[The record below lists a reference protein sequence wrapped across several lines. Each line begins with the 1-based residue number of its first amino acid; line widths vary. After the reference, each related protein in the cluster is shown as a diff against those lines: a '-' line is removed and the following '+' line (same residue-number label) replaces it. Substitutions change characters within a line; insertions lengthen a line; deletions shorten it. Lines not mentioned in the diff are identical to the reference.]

1 VLPMRGAT
9 RWTSSTGSTGCIASS
24 REGARRSRSRICA
37 NGSGRYRLYVVSH
50 SDTEPKLEDSIKA
63 PAGIAWHEVIEVQH
77 YWLEVD
83 AMAQPMRV
91 EQERAD
97 YHEDRR

>member
-1 VLPMRGAT
+1 VDKFDRIYRLHRILAGRRTP
-9 RWTSSTGSTGCIASS
+9 IPFEDL
-24 REGARRSRSRICA
+24 RERR
-37 NGSGRYRLYVVSH
+37 GRYRLYVVSH

-77 YWLEVD
+77 YWLEVG

>member
-1 VLPMRGAT
+1 MDKFDRIYRLHRILAGKRTP
-9 RWTSSTGSTGCIASS
+9 IPFEDL
-24 REGARRSRSRICA
+24 RERL
-37 NGSGRYRLYVVSH
+37 GRYRLYVVSH

-77 YWLEVD
+77 CWLEVG

>member
-1 VLPMRGAT
+1 MDKFDRIYRLHRILAGRRTP
-9 RWTSSTGSTGCIASS
+9 IPFEDL
-24 REGARRSRSRICA
+24 RERR
-37 NGSGRYRLYVVSH
+37 GRYRLYVVSH

-77 YWLEVD
+77 YWLEVG